1 MAIIRGPV
9 LRVWRYIDFIVGR
22 LSARK
27 VKAKIWYERSSK
39 FSNMREKSVCKEMGL
54 LTMTKCTHF
63 LSVPGPKCHQWQ
75 VFVVELQPSNCV
87 FRKWLYKGGAEK
99 MHFPA

>member
-1 MAIIRGPV
+1 MAIIRGPA

-39 FSNMREKSVCKEMGL
+39 FSNMREK
-54 LTMTKCTHF
+54 
-63 LSVPGPKCHQWQ
+63 
-75 VFVVELQPSNCV
+75 
-87 FRKWLYKGGAEK
+87 
-99 MHFPA
+99 